1 MKNWNN
7 KVSFGLLGLAVI
19 ALGPV
24 QSAQALEPTPWI
36 VGAPQDAT
44 ALPSQIVSV
53 TVYHSGALVTREA
66 RLQQAD
72 GRFVIKGVPIGA
84 DLNSLRLRGR
94 GCEVLSMETRRRV
107 GMRIDPEQLDTLN
120 LAVFNA
126 RAAVARIEDSATVAK
141 AVLSYHMRVEDT
153 VQRMMANDLSSGT
166 GDPSKWMERA
176 EFVKNNLLDARVE
189 VLKVED
195 SLSQAREA
203 LKLAESELKGGGR
216 THAPDTYDVI
226 VDLVDLPTKD
236 IPRLELDYFVGQAAW
251 APRHD
256 LRAASDLKTV
266 DLVYHAAVRQ
276 DTGEDWNAVPLVLST
291 AVPNRGASGPDPMEQ
306 WVGLWDP
313 KAAAASAAPFEL
325 SRRQSDALEAMGYV
339 GEESERAAPA
349 TKAWEPSYAD
359 VDASGLAVRFRLPR
373 QESVPTGAGDQ
384 VFTVGRAS
392 TALAAEHVA
401 APSLNNLVWMRGKG
415 SNDTPW
421 HLLPG
426 PAAVFVG
433 GDFVGDAYID
443 TVAVGDEFTL
453 PLGVDQ
459 GLSIE
464 RTRVTNEKGT
474 RGFLSSKNTQI
485 DDWRLVVTNY
495 GGMTGR
501 ADGVVRVIVQEVLP
515 TSTYDSLRVT
525 LRDVTPPL
533 STSAD
538 FKEVREEKGILTW
551 ELDVPKNGQSEIRWG
566 YEVRWP
572 EGRKVSGL

>member
-1 MKNWNN
+1 MKNLNT
-7 KVSFGLLGLAVI
+7 KASLGLLGLAFV
-19 ALGPV
+19 AWAPLPT
-24 QSAQALEPTPWI
+24 AQALEP
-36 VGAPQDAT
+36 APLIARADQKAT
-44 ALPSQIVSV
+44 ALPSRIVNV
-53 TVYHSGALVTREA
+53 TVYGSGALVTREA

-72 GRFVIKGVPIGA
+72 GRFLIQGVPIGA

-126 RAAVARIEDSATVAK
+126 RAAVARIEDAATVAK
-141 AVLSYHMRVEDT
+141 AVLSYHMRVQDT
-153 VQRMMANDLSSGT
+153 VQRMMANDLATGT
-166 GDPSKWMERA
+166 GDPTKWMERS
-176 EFVKNNLLDARVE
+176 EFVKNSLHDARVE
-189 VLKVED
+189 VLMVED
-195 SLSQAREA
+195 SLSQAREE
-203 LKLAESELKGGGR
+203 LKLAESALKGGGR

-251 APRHD
+251 SPRYD

-266 DLVYHAAVRQ
+266 DVVYHAAVRQ

-291 AVPNRGASGPDPMEQ
+291 AVPNRGASGPDPMAQ

-313 KAAAASAAPFEL
+313 KASAETATRSRDTLEL
-325 SRRQSDALEAMGYV
+325 LEAVGYV
-339 GEESERAAPA
+339 GAENENAAPA
-349 TKAWEPSYAD
+349 TKAWAPSYAD

-373 QESVPTGAGDQ
+373 AESVASGTGDQ
-384 VFTVGRAS
+384 VFTVGQAS
-392 TALAAEHVA
+392 TALTAEHVA
-401 APSLNNLVWMRGKG
+401 APSLSNLVWMRGKG

-421 HLLPG
+421 HMLPG

-443 TVAVGDEFTL
+443 TVAVGDKFTL

-485 DDWRLVVTNY
+485 DDWRIVLTNY
-495 GGMTGR
+495 GGMTAR
-501 ADGVVRVIVQEVLP
+501 PDGVVRVIVQEVLP

-525 LRDVTPPL
+525 LRDVKPPL
-533 STSAD
+533 STNAD
-538 FKEVREEKGILTW
+538 YKAPREERGILTW
-551 ELDVPKNGQSEIRWG
+551 ELDVPQNGKSEIRWG